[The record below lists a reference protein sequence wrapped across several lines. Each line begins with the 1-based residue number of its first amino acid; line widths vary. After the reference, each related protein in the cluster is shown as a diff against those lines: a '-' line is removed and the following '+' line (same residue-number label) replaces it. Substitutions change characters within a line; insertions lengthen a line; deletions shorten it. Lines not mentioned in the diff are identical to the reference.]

1 MSTPWQDL
9 TAFVHDQW
17 SRLRVRGARNQLRE
31 DAIRHAI
38 ERAVDLANPRIRGL
52 NGYRRLLRE
61 PIARCLDYSEELA
74 RRVPGPVRLNRQ
86 TWAEDPL
93 LNSLFGDPSRIRWA
107 VSSTDCRDYMGK
119 TALMTGDCYA
129 ILLAL
134 PVFRHQLGIE
144 LNGETLQRDIA
155 QTTLS
160 FDNIEVILAAGNPET
175 VRAKTAGAIMDALV
189 EFAAQEIGRQQARI
203 EELEE
208 SLRIVR
214 IKQKVVS
221 PVSHGLE
228 ILRDDGAAHTTEYQ
242 IIGNEIKD
250 LERALAAAHQGLS
263 TLNDY
268 LDRFAALL
276 RTPETLIAARP
287 ERTRLDRM
295 NVVRQEREEDPQSAE
310 IEYLR
315 AYHGERAGRMVLMV
329 RFARAELVSDQ
340 ERLTQVERFFSA

>member
-1 MSTPWQDL
+1 MSRLWQDL
-9 TAFVHDQW
+9 ERFAHEQW
-17 SRLRVRGARNQLRE
+17 ARVRMRGARMRLRE
-31 DAIRHAI
+31 SAIRRAI

-52 NGYRRLLRE
+52 NGYRRILYE
-61 PIARCLDYSEELA
+61 PMARCLDYSEELA

-86 TWAEDPL
+86 TWSDDPL

-129 ILLAL
+129 ILLAA
-134 PVFRHQLGIE
+134 PVFRRQFGMEI
-144 LNGETLQRDIA
+144 NGDTLTRDIA

-175 VRAKTAGAIMDALV
+175 VRAKTAQAIMDALV
-189 EFAAQEIGRQQARI
+189 EFAAQEIGRQESRI

-214 IKQKVVS
+214 IKQRVVS
-221 PVSHGLE
+221 PTTRGLE
-228 ILRDDGAAHTTEYQ
+228 ILRDGGGAHTTEYM
-242 IIGNEIKD
+242 IIGQQIKE
-250 LERALAAAHQGLS
+250 LERDLAEAHQGLS

-268 LDRFAALL
+268 LDRFATLL
-276 RTPETLIAARP
+276 RTPQTLIAARP
-287 ERTRLDRM
+287 ERVRLDRM
-295 NVVRQEREEDPQSAE
+295 NVVRQEREEDAQSAE

-340 ERLTQVERFFSA
+340 ERMIEAERYFSA